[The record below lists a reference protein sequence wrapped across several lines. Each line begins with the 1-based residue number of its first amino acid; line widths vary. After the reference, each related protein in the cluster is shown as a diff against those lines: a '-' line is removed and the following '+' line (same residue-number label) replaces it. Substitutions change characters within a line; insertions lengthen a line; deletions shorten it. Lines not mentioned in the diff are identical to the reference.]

1 MAEALGKVKRAFGR
15 DAVILSTRT
24 LPASVVFGRERK
36 PMVEITAAKDNVD
49 LPGGAAGGTFRRNP
63 GSEEKAEG
71 AVRVGSRT
79 SKSTPGK
86 PVSPDDRM
94 SSAVMTEVGTLKS
107 LVNQLLYETRSA
119 HLGGLPDGLVESYT
133 KLVENAVTERIARQL
148 VTGARRHLSEDQ
160 LRDPSAV
167 RSYLAT
173 AIESMLPV
181 AGPIRAAQDGTPT
194 VVALVGPTGV
204 GKTTTIAKLAANFRL
219 RENRKVGLITIDT
232 YRIAAV
238 EQLRTYAEII
248 DVPLEVVTSPAQL
261 ERALARMADR
271 DYIFIDTAGRSQKD
285 ATKIDELASFF
296 ALQRPDEVHLVLS
309 GSCGEPV
316 LLSTIEAFSDIGI
329 DRIIFTKLDEAIGF
343 GVMLACLDKTEA
355 RLSYVTTG
363 QDVPDDIRVGEG
375 GALARLIVGDE
386 KPGKPVIPVTPPSGV
401 QPSRTLPAVAWEV

>member
-1 MAEALGKVKRAFGR
+1 MADALGKVKQAFGR

-24 LPASVVFGRERK
+24 VPASVVFGRERQ
-36 PMVEITAAKDNVD
+36 PTVEITAARDDVD
-49 LPGGAAGGTFRRNP
+49 LPGGVAGGTFRRNP
-63 GSEEKAEG
+63 GSEEKTEG

-79 SKSTPGK
+79 SKCM
-86 PVSPDDRM
+86 DDRA
-94 SSAVMTEVGTLKS
+94 SSAIMTEVGSLKS
-107 LVNQLLYETRSA
+107 LVNQLLHETRSA
-119 HLGGLPDGLVESYT
+119 HLGGLPDGLIESYT

-148 VTGARRHLSEDQ
+148 VTGARRGLSEDQ

-167 RSYLAT
+167 RSYLAR
-173 AIESMLPV
+173 AVESMLPV
-181 AGPIRAAQDGTPT
+181 AGPIQAAQDGAPT

-248 DVPLEVVTSPAQL
+248 EVPLEVVTSPPQL

-285 ATKIDELASFF
+285 TAKLDELASFF
-296 ALQRPDEVHLVLS
+296 SVRRPDEVHLVLS
-309 GSCGEPV
+309 GSCGEAV
-316 LLSTIEAFSDIGI
+316 LLSTIEAFSGIGI

-375 GALARLIVGDE
+375 GALARLIVGDQA
-386 KPGKPVIPVTPPSGV
+386 PGKPLMPVTPPSGV
-401 QPSRTLPAVAWEV
+401 QENRTALAAAREA

>member
-24 LPASVVFGRERK
+24 LSASVVFGRERR
-36 PMVEITAAKDNVD
+36 PMVEITAARDDVD
-49 LPGGAAGGTFRRNP
+49 LPGGAGGGTFR
-63 GSEEKAEG
+63 GSSERAEKTEG
-71 AVRVGSRT
+71 AVRVGART
-79 SKSTPGK
+79 PKCT
-86 PVSPDDRM
+86 DDRM
-94 SSAVMTEVGTLKS
+94 PSAIMTEVGSLKS
-107 LVNQLLYETRSA
+107 LVNQLLHETRSA

-148 VTGARRHLSEDQ
+148 VTGARSELSEDQ

-173 AIESMLPV
+173 AVESMLPV
-181 AGPIRAAQDGTPT
+181 AGPIQATQDGVPT

-285 ATKIDELASFF
+285 AAKLDELASFF
-296 ALQRPDEVHLVLS
+296 ALRRPDEVHLVLS
-309 GSCGEPV
+309 GSCGEAV

-386 KPGKPVIPVTPPSGV
+386 RSGKPVTPVTPPSGV
-401 QPSRTLPAVAWEV
+401 QENGTPLGVAWEA

>member
-1 MAEALGKVKRAFGR
+1 MAEALRKVKRAFGS

-24 LPASVVFGRERK
+24 LPASSVFGRERRA
-36 PMVEITAAKDNVD
+36 MVEITATEENAD
-49 LPGGAAGGTFRRNP
+49 LPRSLTRGRFRRTP
-63 GSEEKAEG
+63 EAEIGTEG
-71 AVRVGSRT
+71 AVKMGSG
-79 SKSTPGK
+79 TPN
-86 PVSPDDRM
+86 SRIDRM
-94 SSAVMTEVGTLKS
+94 PSAIMTEVGSLKS

-133 KLVENAVTERIARQL
+133 KLVENAVSERIARQL
-148 VTGARRHLSEDQ
+148 VTEARRQLSEDK
-160 LRDPSAV
+160 LRDPSAL
-167 RSYLAT
+167 RAYLAK

-181 AGPIRAAQDGTPT
+181 AGPIQTAQEGTPT

-219 RENRKVGLITIDT
+219 RENRTVGLITIDT

-248 DVPLEVVTSPAQL
+248 DVPLEVVTSPAEL

-271 DYIFIDTAGRSQKD
+271 DFIFIDTAGRSQKD
-285 ATKIDELASFF
+285 SAKIDELASFF
-296 ALQRPDEVHLVLS
+296 AVRRPDEVHLVLS
-309 GSCGEPV
+309 GSYGERV
-316 LLSTIEAFSDIGI
+316 LLSTIEAFSRVGI

-343 GVMLACLDKTEA
+343 GVMLSCLDKTEA

-375 GALARLIVGDE
+375 GALASLIVGDQ
-386 KPGKPVIPVTPPSGV
+386 KLTN
-401 QPSRTLPAVAWEV
+401 PAETRAAPNRSNAAVEA